1 MTIDD
6 RVSVAGLYNIS
17 LAHDSHS
24 LRRFTHDAVT
34 LTATDPQATETFHTY
49 DADATQPLSSRGRW
63 CELAIANIF

>member
-34 LTATDPQATETFHTY
+34 LTATDPQAT
-49 DADATQPLSSRGRW
+49 
-63 CELAIANIF
+63 NISHLRRRRDSTVEFAW